1 MKALRQPAL
10 PPNSEMSDHNE
21 PEEHLEDSPEEG
33 TTPTGGVDQQKLAEE
48 AARRRK
54 ELPLLQ
60 RIVKHFSKDRNTYR
74 ELVIN
79 AETLEKRVALLTNG
93 VLDKFE
99 IEHKGENRMVG
110 AIFKGRVQNLESG
123 LKAAFV
129 DIGQPKNAFLHY
141 WDMLPAANDSQVE
154 FIRATESA
162 EQKQRK
168 ARYQAKDIPQL
179 FPAGSDIVIQVVK
192 DQIGTK
198 GPRSTT
204 NIALPGRYLVLMP
217 FSGACG
223 VSRKIED
230 NAERDR
236 LKDILRSLTI
246 PEGMGVIIRTAG
258 EGKQARWFV
267 RDLHMLLKRWQAIVE
282 KINAPDRKPVL
293 LYQEPGLIERTVRD
307 FLTEEVDRILV
318 DNPHDFKLV
327 QDLVGEISPRSRSRV
342 ELYSD
347 PIPVFERYNI
357 ERQIE
362 QLFQRRVPLP
372 SGGEIV
378 IDETE
383 ALTAI
388 DVNTGS
394 HRGKEGK
401 DGSFITQANLE
412 AVVEAARQIQLRN
425 LGGLI
430 MIDTIDM
437 KNAKDRK
444 KVFDTLREAME
455 NDRAKHQILP
465 ISQLGVLQMT
475 RQRHTESNTTS
486 MYTACPHCQ
495 GRGIVKNPRTVSVEV
510 QRKLLGLIRR
520 LRTERKVSGEIVI
533 RIVLHPINLD
543 RIKLEDKEF
552 FIDLEKSCNVRL
564 LFKHDA
570 TFHVETFKLM
580 DEQGNDFR

>member
-1 MKALRQPAL
+1 MPD
-10 PPNSEMSDHNE
+10 NNE
-21 PEEHLEDSPEEG
+21 PEDINDELPEEG
-33 TTPTGGVDQQKLAEE
+33 GEQTSPIDQRQLADE
-48 AARRRK
+48 AAKRRK

-60 RIVKHFSKDRNTYR
+60 RIVKHFSKDRAVYR

-110 AIFKGRVQNLESG
+110 AIFKGRVQNLEGG

-154 FIRATESA
+154 FIRDNESA

-223 VSRKIED
+223 VSRKIEESS
-230 NAERDR
+230 ERER

-318 DNPHDFKLV
+318 DNPEDFKLV
-327 QDLVGEISPRSRSRV
+327 QDLVGEVSPRSRSRV
-342 ELYSD
+342 ELYAD

-388 DVNTGS
+388 DVNTGG
-394 HRGKEGK
+394 HRGKDGAK
-401 DGSFITQANLE
+401 DGNFITQANLE
-412 AVVEAARQIQLRN
+412 AVTEAARQIKLRN

-437 KNAKDRK
+437 KNPKDRK
-444 KVFDTLREAME
+444 KVFEALRDAME
-455 NDRAKHQILP
+455 DDRAKHQILP
-465 ISQLGVLQMT
+465 ISALGVLQMT

-495 GRGIVKNPRTVSVEV
+495 GRGIVKNPRTVSVEI
-510 QRKLLGLIRR
+510 QRKLLSVIRR
-520 LRTERKVSGEIVI
+520 LREGTSPEKELEINI
-533 RIVLHPINLD
+533 LLHPVNLERIITED
-543 RIKLEDKEF
+543 REF
-552 FIDLEKSCNVRL
+552 FRDLMKSCKVRL
-564 LFKHDA
+564 GTKPDPTYSIEA
-570 TFHVETFKLM
+570 FKLF
-580 DEQGNDFR
+580 DGAGKELR

>member
-1 MKALRQPAL
+1 MPE
-10 PPNSEMSDHNE
+10 NTE
-21 PEEHLEDSPEEG
+21 PEDINDELPEGGEQTSPI
-33 TTPTGGVDQQKLAEE
+33 DQRKLADE
-48 AARRRK
+48 AAKRRK

-60 RIVKHFSKDRNTYR
+60 RIVKHFSKDRAVYR

-110 AIFKGRVQNLESG
+110 AIFKGRVQNLEGG

-154 FIRATESA
+154 FIRDNESA

-223 VSRKIED
+223 VSRKIEESS
-230 NAERDR
+230 ERER

-318 DNPHDFKLV
+318 DNPEDFKLV
-327 QDLVGEISPRSRSRV
+327 QDLVGEVSPRSRSRV
-342 ELYSD
+342 ELYAD

-388 DVNTGS
+388 DVNTGG
-394 HRGKEGK
+394 HRGKDGAK
-401 DGSFITQANLE
+401 DGNFITQANLE
-412 AVVEAARQIQLRN
+412 AVTEAARQIKLRN

-437 KNAKDRK
+437 KNPKDRK
-444 KVFDTLREAME
+444 KVFEVLRDAME
-455 NDRAKHQILP
+455 DDRAKHQILP

-495 GRGIVKNPRTVSVEV
+495 GRGIVKNPRTVSVEI
-510 QRKLLGLIRR
+510 QRKLLSVIRR
-520 LRTERKVSGEIVI
+520 LREGTSPDKELEINI
-533 RIVLHPINLD
+533 LLHPVNLERIITED
-543 RIKLEDKEF
+543 REF
-552 FIDLEKSCNVRL
+552 FRDLMKSCKVRL
-564 LFKHDA
+564 GTKPDPTYSIEA
-570 TFHVETFKLM
+570 FKLF
-580 DEQGNDFR
+580 DGAGKELR

>member
-1 MKALRQPAL
+1 MP
-10 PPNSEMSDHNE
+10 EHNE
-21 PEEHLEDSPEEG
+21 PEDINDELPEGGEQTSPI
-33 TTPTGGVDQQKLAEE
+33 DQRKLADE
-48 AARRRK
+48 AAKRRK

-60 RIVKHFSKDRNTYR
+60 RIVKHFSKDRATYR

-110 AIFKGRVQNLESG
+110 AIFKGRVQNLEGG

-154 FIRATESA
+154 FIRDNESA

-223 VSRKIED
+223 VSRKIEESS
-230 NAERDR
+230 ERER

-318 DNPHDFKLV
+318 DNPEDFKLV
-327 QDLVGEISPRSRSRV
+327 QDLVGEVSPRSRSRV
-342 ELYSD
+342 ELYRD

-388 DVNTGS
+388 DVNTGG
-394 HRGKEGK
+394 HRGKDGAK
-401 DGSFITQANLE
+401 DGNFITQANLE
-412 AVVEAARQIQLRN
+412 AVTEAARQIKLRN

-437 KNAKDRK
+437 KNPKDRK
-444 KVFDTLREAME
+444 KVFEALRDAME
-455 NDRAKHQILP
+455 DDRAKHQILP

-495 GRGIVKNPRTVSVEV
+495 GRGIVKNPRTVSVEI
-510 QRKLLGLIRR
+510 QRKLLSVIRR
-520 LRTERKVSGEIVI
+520 LREAAGPEKELEINI
-533 RIVLHPINLD
+533 LLHPVNLERIITED
-543 RIKLEDKEF
+543 REF
-552 FIDLEKSCNVRL
+552 FRDLMKSCKVRL
-564 LFKHDA
+564 GTKPDPTYSIEA
-570 TFHVETFKLM
+570 FKLF
-580 DEQGNDFR
+580 DGAGKELR

>member
-1 MKALRQPAL
+1 MPD
-10 PPNSEMSDHNE
+10 NNE
-21 PEEHLEDSPEEG
+21 PEDINDELPEEG
-33 TTPTGGVDQQKLAEE
+33 GEQTSPIDQRQLADE
-48 AARRRK
+48 AAKRRK

-60 RIVKHFSKDRNTYR
+60 RIVKHFSKDRAVYR

-110 AIFKGRVQNLESG
+110 AIFKGRVQNLEGG

-154 FIRATESA
+154 FIRDNESA

-230 NAERDR
+230 PSERER

-282 KINAPDRKPVL
+282 KINAPDRRPVL

-318 DNPHDFKLV
+318 DNPDDFKLV
-327 QDLVGEISPRSRSRV
+327 QDLVGEVSPRSRSRV
-342 ELYSD
+342 ELYAD

-388 DVNTGS
+388 DVNTGG
-394 HRGKEGK
+394 HRGKDGAK
-401 DGSFITQANLE
+401 DGNFITQANLE
-412 AVVEAARQIQLRN
+412 AVTEAARQIKLRN

-437 KNAKDRK
+437 KNPKDRK
-444 KVFDTLREAME
+444 KVFDTLRDAME
-455 NDRAKHQILP
+455 DDRAKHQILP
-465 ISQLGVLQMT
+465 ISALGVLQMT

-495 GRGIVKNPRTVSVEV
+495 GRGIVKNPRTVSVEI
-510 QRKLLGLIRR
+510 QRKLLSVIRR
-520 LRTERKVSGEIVI
+520 LRESVGAEKEIEI
-533 RIVLHPINLD
+533 NILLHPVNLERIITED
-543 RIKLEDKEF
+543 REF
-552 FIDLEKSCNVRL
+552 FRDLMKSCKVRL
-564 LFKHDA
+564 GTKPDPTYSIEA
-570 TFHVETFKLM
+570 FKLF
-580 DEQGNDFR
+580 DGSGKELR

>member
-1 MKALRQPAL
+1 MPD
-10 PPNSEMSDHNE
+10 NTE
-21 PEEHLEDSPEEG
+21 PEDIHDELPEGGEQTSPI
-33 TTPTGGVDQQKLAEE
+33 DQRKLADE
-48 AARRRK
+48 AAKRRK

-60 RIVKHFSKDRNTYR
+60 RIVKHFSKDRAVYR

-110 AIFKGRVQNLESG
+110 AIFKGRVQNLEGG

-154 FIRATESA
+154 FIRDNESA

-223 VSRKIED
+223 VSRKIEESS
-230 NAERDR
+230 ERER

-318 DNPHDFKLV
+318 DNPEDFKLV
-327 QDLVGEISPRSRSRV
+327 QDLVGEVSPRSRSRV
-342 ELYSD
+342 ELYAD
-347 PIPVFERYNI
+347 PIPVFERYHI

-388 DVNTGS
+388 DVNTGG
-394 HRGKEGK
+394 HRGKDGAK
-401 DGSFITQANLE
+401 DGNFITQANLE
-412 AVVEAARQIQLRN
+412 AVTEAARQIKLRN

-437 KNAKDRK
+437 KNPKDRK
-444 KVFDTLREAME
+444 KVFDALRDAME
-455 NDRAKHQILP
+455 DDRAKHQILP

-495 GRGIVKNPRTVSVEV
+495 GRGIVKNPRTVSVEI
-510 QRKLLGLIRR
+510 QRKLLSVIRR
-520 LRTERKVSGEIVI
+520 LRESAGPEKELEINI
-533 RIVLHPINLD
+533 LLHPVNLERIITED
-543 RIKLEDKEF
+543 REF
-552 FIDLEKSCNVRL
+552 FRDLMKSCKVRL
-564 LFKHDA
+564 GTKPDPTYSIEA
-570 TFHVETFKLM
+570 FKLF
-580 DEQGNDFR
+580 DGAGKELR

>member
-1 MKALRQPAL
+1 MPD
-10 PPNSEMSDHNE
+10 NNE
-21 PEEHLEDSPEEG
+21 PEDINDELPEGGEQTSPI
-33 TTPTGGVDQQKLAEE
+33 DQRQLADE
-48 AARRRK
+48 AAKRRK

-60 RIVKHFSKDRNTYR
+60 RIVKHFSKDRAVYR

-110 AIFKGRVQNLESG
+110 AIFKGRVQNLEGG

-154 FIRATESA
+154 FIRDNESA
-162 EQKQRK
+162 EQKQRM

-217 FSGACG
+217 SSGACG

-230 NAERDR
+230 PKERER

-267 RDLHMLLKRWQAIVE
+267 RDLHMLLKRWQGIVE
-282 KINAPDRKPVL
+282 KINAPDRRPVL

-318 DNPHDFKLV
+318 DNPEDFKLV
-327 QDLVGEISPRSRSRV
+327 QDLVGEVSPRSRSRV
-342 ELYSD
+342 ELYAD

-388 DVNTGS
+388 DVNTGG
-394 HRGKEGK
+394 HRGKDGAK
-401 DGSFITQANLE
+401 DGNFITQANLE
-412 AVVEAARQIQLRN
+412 AVTEAARQIKLRN

-437 KNAKDRK
+437 KNPKDRK
-444 KVFDTLREAME
+444 KVFDTLRDAME
-455 NDRAKHQILP
+455 DDRAKHQILP

-495 GRGIVKNPRTVSVEV
+495 GRGIVKNPRTVSVEI
-510 QRKLLGLIRR
+510 QRKLLSVIRR
-520 LRTERKVSGEIVI
+520 LRESVGAEKEIEI
-533 RIVLHPINLD
+533 NILLHPVNLERIITED
-543 RIKLEDKEF
+543 REF
-552 FIDLEKSCNVRL
+552 FRDLMKSCKVRL
-564 LFKHDA
+564 GTKPDPTYSIEA
-570 TFHVETFKLM
+570 FKLF
-580 DEQGNDFR
+580 DGSGKELR

>member
-1 MKALRQPAL
+1 MPD
-10 PPNSEMSDHNE
+10 NNE
-21 PEEHLEDSPEEG
+21 PEDINDELPEGGEQTSPI
-33 TTPTGGVDQQKLAEE
+33 DQRQLADE
-48 AARRRK
+48 AAKRRK

-60 RIVKHFSKDRNTYR
+60 RIVKHFSKDRAVYR

-110 AIFKGRVQNLESG
+110 AIFKGRVQNLEGG

-154 FIRATESA
+154 FIRDNESA
-162 EQKQRK
+162 AQKDRK

-223 VSRKIED
+223 VSRKIEESS
-230 NAERDR
+230 ERER

-318 DNPHDFKLV
+318 DNPEDFKLV
-327 QDLVGEISPRSRSRV
+327 QDLVGEVSPRSRSRV
-342 ELYSD
+342 ELYAD

-388 DVNTGS
+388 DVNTGG
-394 HRGKEGK
+394 HRGKDGAK
-401 DGSFITQANLE
+401 DGNFITQANLE
-412 AVVEAARQIQLRN
+412 AVTEAARQIKLRN

-437 KNAKDRK
+437 KNPKDRK

-455 NDRAKHQILP
+455 DDRAKHQILP

-495 GRGIVKNPRTVSVEV
+495 GRGIVKNPRTVSVEI
-510 QRKLLGLIRR
+510 QRKLLSVIRR
-520 LRTERKVSGEIVI
+520 LRESVGNEKEIEI
-533 RIVLHPINLD
+533 NILLHPVNLERIITED
-543 RIKLEDKEF
+543 REF
-552 FIDLEKSCNVRL
+552 FRDLMKSCKVRL
-564 LFKHDA
+564 GTKPDPTYSIEA
-570 TFHVETFKLM
+570 FKLF
-580 DEQGNDFR
+580 DGSGKELR

>member
-1 MKALRQPAL
+1 MPD
-10 PPNSEMSDHNE
+10 NNE
-21 PEEHLEDSPEEG
+21 PEDINDELPA
-33 TTPTGGVDQQKLAEE
+33 GGEQTAPIDQRELADE
-48 AARRRK
+48 AAKRRK

-60 RIVKHFSKDRNTYR
+60 RIVKHFSKDRAVYR

-110 AIFKGRVQNLESG
+110 AIFKGRVQNLEGG

-154 FIRATESA
+154 FIRDNESA
-162 EQKQRK
+162 EQKQRM

-217 FSGACG
+217 SSGACG

-230 NAERDR
+230 PKERER

-267 RDLHMLLKRWQAIVE
+267 RDLHMLLKRWQGIVE
-282 KINAPDRKPVL
+282 KINAPDRRPVL

-318 DNPHDFKLV
+318 DNPEDFKLV
-327 QDLVGEISPRSRSRV
+327 QDLVGEVSPRSRSRV
-342 ELYSD
+342 ELYAD

-388 DVNTGS
+388 DVNTGG
-394 HRGKEGK
+394 HRGKDGAK
-401 DGSFITQANLE
+401 DGNFITQANLE
-412 AVVEAARQIQLRN
+412 AVTEAARQIKLRN

-437 KNAKDRK
+437 KNPKDRK

-455 NDRAKHQILP
+455 DDRAKHQILP

-495 GRGIVKNPRTVSVEV
+495 GRGIVKNPRTVSVEI
-510 QRKLLGLIRR
+510 QRKLLSVIRR
-520 LRTERKVSGEIVI
+520 LRESVGAEKEIEI
-533 RIVLHPINLD
+533 NILLHPVNLERIITED
-543 RIKLEDKEF
+543 REF
-552 FIDLEKSCNVRL
+552 FRDLMKSCKVRL
-564 LFKHDA
+564 GTKPDPTYSIEA
-570 TFHVETFKLM
+570 FKLF
-580 DEQGNDFR
+580 DGSGKELR

>member
-1 MKALRQPAL
+1 MPE
-10 PPNSEMSDHNE
+10 NTE
-21 PEEHLEDSPEEG
+21 PEDIHDELPEGGEQTSPI
-33 TTPTGGVDQQKLAEE
+33 DQRKLADE
-48 AARRRK
+48 AAKRRK

-60 RIVKHFSKDRNTYR
+60 RIVKHFSKDRAVYR

-110 AIFKGRVQNLESG
+110 AIFKGRVQNLEGG

-154 FIRATESA
+154 FIRDNESA

-223 VSRKIED
+223 VSRKIEESS
-230 NAERDR
+230 ERER

-318 DNPHDFKLV
+318 DNPEDFKLV
-327 QDLVGEISPRSRSRV
+327 QDLVGEVSPRSRSRV
-342 ELYSD
+342 ELYAD

-388 DVNTGS
+388 DVNTGG
-394 HRGKEGK
+394 HRGKDGAK
-401 DGSFITQANLE
+401 DGNFITQANLE
-412 AVVEAARQIQLRN
+412 AVTEAARQIKLRN

-437 KNAKDRK
+437 KNPKDRK
-444 KVFDTLREAME
+444 KVFDTLRDAME
-455 NDRAKHQILP
+455 DDRAKHQILP

-495 GRGIVKNPRTVSVEV
+495 GRGIVKNPRTVSVEI
-510 QRKLLGLIRR
+510 QRKLLSVIRR
-520 LRTERKVSGEIVI
+520 LRESVGPEKELEINI
-533 RIVLHPINLD
+533 LLHPVNLERIIKED
-543 RIKLEDKEF
+543 REF
-552 FIDLEKSCNVRL
+552 FRDLMKSCKVRL
-564 LFKHDA
+564 GTKPDPTYSIEA
-570 TFHVETFKLM
+570 FKLF
-580 DEQGNDFR
+580 DGAGKELR

>member
-1 MKALRQPAL
+1 MTD
-10 PPNSEMSDHNE
+10 PNNSDDN
-21 PEEHLEDSPEEG
+21 LNDLPEEG
-33 TTPTGGVDQQKLAEE
+33 TLPTSSGVDPKQLAEE
-48 AARRRK
+48 AAQRRK

-60 RIVKHFSKDRNTYR
+60 RIVKHFSKDRANYR

-110 AIFKGRVQNLESG
+110 SIFKGRVQNLEAG

-129 DIGQPKNAFLHY
+129 DIGQSKNAFLHY

-154 FIRATESA
+154 FIRDNESA

-168 ARYQAKDIPQL
+168 ARYQAKDIPTL

-192 DQIGTK
+192 DTIGTK

-204 NIALPGRYLVLMP
+204 NIALPGRFLVLMP

-223 VSRKIED
+223 VSRKIEE
-230 NAERDR
+230 APERER

-267 RDLHMLLKRWQAIVE
+267 RDLHMLLRRWQSIVE
-282 KINAPDRKPVL
+282 KINKSEQKAIL
-293 LYQEPGLIERTVRD
+293 LYTEPGLIERTVRD
-307 FLTEEVDRILV
+307 FLTEEEDRILV
-318 DNPHDFKLV
+318 DNPEDFKIVQELV
-327 QDLVGEISPRSRSRV
+327 AEISPRSSSRV
-342 ELYSD
+342 ELYKD

-394 HRGKEGK
+394 HRGTTKDGK
-401 DGSFITQANLE
+401 DYILQANIE
-412 AVVEAARQIQLRN
+412 AVTEGARQIKLRN

-437 KNAKDRK
+437 KNPKDRK
-444 KVFDTLREAME
+444 TVYDTLRQAME
-455 NDRAKHQILP
+455 DDRAKHQILP

-486 MYTACPHCQ
+486 MYMDCPHCQ
-495 GRGIVKNPRTVSVEV
+495 GRGIVKNPRTVSVEI
-510 QRKLLGLIRR
+510 QRKLLSVIRR
-520 LRTERKVSGEIVI
+520 LREQVGPDKELEINI
-533 RIVLHPINLD
+533 LLHPINLD
-543 RIKLEDKEF
+543 RIVKEDREYF
-552 FIDLEKSCNVRL
+552 RDLMKSCKVRL
-564 LFKHDA
+564 GTKPDA
-570 TFHVETFKLM
+570 TYSIEAFKLF
-580 DEQGNDFR
+580 DGSGKELR

>member
-1 MKALRQPAL
+1 MPD
-10 PPNSEMSDHNE
+10 NNE
-21 PEEHLEDSPEEG
+21 PEDINDELPEGGEQTSPI
-33 TTPTGGVDQQKLAEE
+33 DQRQLADE
-48 AARRRK
+48 AAKRRK

-60 RIVKHFSKDRNTYR
+60 RIVKHFSKDRAVYR

-110 AIFKGRVQNLESG
+110 AIFKGRVQNLEGG

-154 FIRATESA
+154 FIRDNESA

-230 NAERDR
+230 PSERER

-282 KINAPDRKPVL
+282 KINAPDRRPVL

-318 DNPHDFKLV
+318 DNPEDFKLV
-327 QDLVGEISPRSRSRV
+327 QDLVGEVSPRSRSRV
-342 ELYSD
+342 ELYAD

-388 DVNTGS
+388 DVNTGG
-394 HRGKEGK
+394 HRGKDGAK
-401 DGSFITQANLE
+401 DGNFITQANLE
-412 AVVEAARQIQLRN
+412 AVTEAARQIKLRN

-437 KNAKDRK
+437 KNPKDRK
-444 KVFDTLREAME
+444 KVFDTLRDAME
-455 NDRAKHQILP
+455 DDRAKHQILP

-495 GRGIVKNPRTVSVEV
+495 GRGIVKNPRTVSVEI
-510 QRKLLGLIRR
+510 QRKLLSVIRR
-520 LRTERKVSGEIVI
+520 LRESVGAEKEIEI
-533 RIVLHPINLD
+533 NILLHPVNLERIITED
-543 RIKLEDKEF
+543 REF
-552 FIDLEKSCNVRL
+552 FRDLMKSCKVRL
-564 LFKHDA
+564 GTKPDPTYSIEA
-570 TFHVETFKLM
+570 FKLF
-580 DEQGNDFR
+580 DGSGKELR

>member
-1 MKALRQPAL
+1 MPE
-10 PPNSEMSDHNE
+10 NTE
-21 PEEHLEDSPEEG
+21 PEDIHDELPEGGEQTSPI
-33 TTPTGGVDQQKLAEE
+33 DQRKLADE
-48 AARRRK
+48 AAKRRK

-60 RIVKHFSKDRNTYR
+60 RIVKHFSKDRAVYR

-110 AIFKGRVQNLESG
+110 AIFKGRVQNLEGG

-154 FIRATESA
+154 FIRDNESA

-223 VSRKIED
+223 VSRKIEESS
-230 NAERDR
+230 ERER

-318 DNPHDFKLV
+318 DNPEDFKLV
-327 QDLVGEISPRSRSRV
+327 QDLVGEVSPRSRSRV
-342 ELYSD
+342 ELYAD

-388 DVNTGS
+388 DVNTGG
-394 HRGKEGK
+394 HRGKDGAK
-401 DGSFITQANLE
+401 DGNFITQANLE
-412 AVVEAARQIQLRN
+412 AVTEAARQIKLRN

-437 KNAKDRK
+437 KNPKDRK
-444 KVFDTLREAME
+444 KVFDTLRDAME
-455 NDRAKHQILP
+455 DDRAKHQILP

-495 GRGIVKNPRTVSVEV
+495 GRGIVKNPRTVSVEI
-510 QRKLLGLIRR
+510 QRKLLSVIRR
-520 LRTERKVSGEIVI
+520 LRESVGPEKELEINI
-533 RIVLHPINLD
+533 LLHPVNLERIITED
-543 RIKLEDKEF
+543 REF
-552 FIDLEKSCNVRL
+552 FRDLMKSCKVRL
-564 LFKHDA
+564 GTKPDPTYSIEA
-570 TFHVETFKLM
+570 FKLF
-580 DEQGNDFR
+580 DGAGKELR

>member
-1 MKALRQPAL
+1 MP
-10 PPNSEMSDHNE
+10 DHNE
-21 PEEHLEDSPEEG
+21 PEDTHDELPEGGEQTSPI
-33 TTPTGGVDQQKLAEE
+33 DQRKLAEE
-48 AARRRK
+48 AGRRRK

-60 RIVKHFSKDRNTYR
+60 RIVKHFSKDRATYR

-154 FIRATESA
+154 FIRDNESA
-162 EQKQRK
+162 EQKRRK
-168 ARYQAKDIPQL
+168 ARYQAKDIPEL

-230 NAERDR
+230 NGERDR

-267 RDLHMLLKRWQAIVE
+267 RDLHLLLKRWQAIVE

-318 DNPHDFKLV
+318 DNPEDFKLV
-327 QDLVGEISPRSRSRV
+327 QDLVGEVSPRSRSRV
-342 ELYSD
+342 EFYQD

-437 KNAKDRK
+437 KNPKDRK
-444 KVFDTLREAME
+444 KVFDALREAME
-455 NDRAKHQILP
+455 GDRAKHQILP

-495 GRGIVKNPRTVSVEV
+495 GRGIVKNPRTVSVEI
-510 QRKLLGLIRR
+510 QRKLLSVIRR
-520 LRTERKVSGEIVI
+520 LREQHGPEKDLEINI
-533 RIVLHPINLD
+533 LLHPINLERIVTED
-543 RIKLEDKEF
+543 REYF
-552 FIDLEKSCNVRL
+552 RDLMKSCKVRIGT
-564 LFKHDA
+564 KPDPTYSIEA
-570 TFHVETFKLM
+570 FKLF
-580 DEQGNDFR
+580 DGAGRELR

>member
-1 MKALRQPAL
+1 MP
-10 PPNSEMSDHNE
+10 EHNE
-21 PEEHLEDSPEEG
+21 PEEIHEDSE
-33 TTPTGGVDQQKLAEE
+33 PTSGQEPIDQRKIAEE

-54 ELPLLQ
+54 DLPLLQ
-60 RIVKHFSKDRNTYR
+60 RIVKHFSKDRANYR

-79 AETLEKRVALLTNG
+79 GETLEKRVALLTNG

-110 AIFKGRVQNLESG
+110 AVFKGRVQNLEAG

-154 FIRATESA
+154 FIRDNESA

-204 NIALPGRYLVLMP
+204 NIALPGRYVVLMP

-230 NAERDR
+230 ASERER

-267 RDLHMLLKRWQAIVE
+267 RDLHMLLLRWQKIVE
-282 KINAPDRKPVL
+282 KINQPDRRPVL
-293 LYQEPGLIERTVRD
+293 LHSEPGLIERTVRD

-318 DNPHDFKLV
+318 DNEEDFRLV
-327 QDLVGEISPRSRSRV
+327 QELVGEVSPRSKGRV

-357 ERQIE
+357 ERQID

-394 HRGKEGK
+394 HKGAGK
-401 DGSFITQANLE
+401 DGKDYIVQANLE
-412 AVVEAARQIQLRN
+412 AVTEAARQIQLRN

-437 KNAKDRK
+437 KNPKDRK
-444 KVFDTLREAME
+444 KVFDQLRESME

-510 QRKLLGLIRR
+510 QRKLLSVIRR
-520 LRTERKVSGEIVI
+520 LRETHGPEKELEINILLHPVNLE
-533 RIVLHPINLD
+533 RIVTED
-543 RIKLEDKEF
+543 RDF
-552 FIDLEKSCNVRL
+552 FRDLMKSCRVKLGTKADPTYSVESFRL
-564 LFKHDA
+564 FDA
-570 TFHVETFKLM
+570 SGREL
-580 DEQGNDFR
+580 R

>member
-1 MKALRQPAL
+1 MP
-10 PPNSEMSDHNE
+10 DHNE
-21 PEEHLEDSPEEG
+21 PEDINDEPPVSGEQTSPI
-33 TTPTGGVDQQKLAEE
+33 DQRQLADE
-48 AARRRK
+48 AAKRRK

-60 RIVKHFSKDRNTYR
+60 RIVKHFSKDRAVYR

-110 AIFKGRVQNLESG
+110 AVFKGRVQNLEGG

-154 FIRATESA
+154 FIRDNESA
-162 EQKQRK
+162 EQKQRN

-204 NIALPGRYLVLMP
+204 NIALPGRYIVLMP

-223 VSRKIED
+223 VSRKIEE
-230 NAERDR
+230 ASERER

-246 PEGMGVIIRTAG
+246 PEGMGVVIRTAG

-318 DNPHDFKLV
+318 DNPEDFKLV
-327 QDLVGEISPRSRSRV
+327 QDLVGEVSPRSRSRV
-342 ELYSD
+342 ELYAD

-388 DVNTGS
+388 DVNTGG
-394 HRGKEGK
+394 HRGKDGAK
-401 DGSFITQANLE
+401 DGNFITQAKLE
-412 AVVEAARQIQLRN
+412 AVTEAARQIKLRN

-444 KVFDTLREAME
+444 KVFDTLSDAMAD
-455 NDRAKHQILP
+455 DRAKHQILP

-495 GRGIVKNPRTVSVEV
+495 GRGIVKNPRTVSVEI
-510 QRKLLGLIRR
+510 QRKLLSVIRR
-520 LRTERKVSGEIVI
+520 LREVVGAEKELEINI
-533 RIVLHPINLD
+533 LLHPVNLERIITED
-543 RIKLEDKEF
+543 REF
-552 FIDLEKSCNVRL
+552 FRDLMKSCKVRL
-564 LFKHDA
+564 GTKPDPTYSIEA
-570 TFHVETFKLM
+570 FKLF
-580 DEQGNDFR
+580 DGAGKELR

>member
-1 MKALRQPAL
+1 MPDNK
-10 PPNSEMSDHNE
+10 E
-21 PEEHLEDSPEEG
+21 PEDINDELPEGGEQTSPI
-33 TTPTGGVDQQKLAEE
+33 DQRQLADE
-48 AARRRK
+48 AAKRRK

-60 RIVKHFSKDRNTYR
+60 RIVKHFSKDRAVYR

-110 AIFKGRVQNLESG
+110 AIFKGRVQNLEGG

-154 FIRATESA
+154 FIRDNESA

-230 NAERDR
+230 PSERER

-282 KINAPDRKPVL
+282 KINAPDRRPVL

-318 DNPHDFKLV
+318 DNPEDFKLV
-327 QDLVGEISPRSRSRV
+327 QDLVGEVSPRSRSRV
-342 ELYSD
+342 ELYAD

-388 DVNTGS
+388 DVNTGG
-394 HRGKEGK
+394 HRGKDGAK
-401 DGSFITQANLE
+401 DGNFITQANLE
-412 AVVEAARQIQLRN
+412 AVTEAARQIKLRN

-437 KNAKDRK
+437 KNPKDRK
-444 KVFDTLREAME
+444 KVFDTLRDAME
-455 NDRAKHQILP
+455 DDRAKHQILP
-465 ISQLGVLQMT
+465 ISALGVLQMT

-495 GRGIVKNPRTVSVEV
+495 GRGIVKNPRTVSVEI
-510 QRKLLGLIRR
+510 QRKLLSVIRR
-520 LRTERKVSGEIVI
+520 LRESVGAEKEIEI
-533 RIVLHPINLD
+533 NILLHPVNLERIITED
-543 RIKLEDKEF
+543 REF
-552 FIDLEKSCNVRL
+552 FRDLMKSCKVRL
-564 LFKHDA
+564 GTKPDPTYSIEA
-570 TFHVETFKLM
+570 FKLF
-580 DEQGNDFR
+580 DGSGKELR

>member
-1 MKALRQPAL
+1 MPD
-10 PPNSEMSDHNE
+10 NNE
-21 PEEHLEDSPEEG
+21 PEDINDELPE
-33 TTPTGGVDQQKLAEE
+33 GGEQTAPIDQRELADE
-48 AARRRK
+48 AAKRRK

-60 RIVKHFSKDRNTYR
+60 RIVKHFSKDRAVYR

-110 AIFKGRVQNLESG
+110 AIFKGRVQNLEGG

-154 FIRATESA
+154 FIRDNESA
-162 EQKQRK
+162 EQKQRM

-217 FSGACG
+217 SSGACG

-230 NAERDR
+230 PKERER

-267 RDLHMLLKRWQAIVE
+267 RDLHMLLKRWQGIVE
-282 KINAPDRKPVL
+282 KINAPDRRPVL

-318 DNPHDFKLV
+318 DNPEDFKLV
-327 QDLVGEISPRSRSRV
+327 QDLVGEVSPRSRSRV
-342 ELYSD
+342 ELYAD

-388 DVNTGS
+388 DVNTGG
-394 HRGKEGK
+394 HRGKDGAK
-401 DGSFITQANLE
+401 DGNFITQANLE
-412 AVVEAARQIQLRN
+412 AVTEAARQIKLRN

-437 KNAKDRK
+437 KNPKDRK
-444 KVFDTLREAME
+444 KVFDTLRDAME
-455 NDRAKHQILP
+455 DDRAKHQILP

-495 GRGIVKNPRTVSVEV
+495 GRGIVKNPRTVSVEI
-510 QRKLLGLIRR
+510 QRKLLSVIRR
-520 LRTERKVSGEIVI
+520 LRESVGAEREIEI
-533 RIVLHPINLD
+533 NILLHPVNLERIITED
-543 RIKLEDKEF
+543 REF
-552 FIDLEKSCNVRL
+552 FRDLMKSCKVRL
-564 LFKHDA
+564 GTKPDPTYSIEA
-570 TFHVETFKLM
+570 FKLF
-580 DEQGNDFR
+580 DGSGKELR

>member
-1 MKALRQPAL
+1 
-10 PPNSEMSDHNE
+10 MSDTNE
-21 PEEHLEDSPEEG
+21 PEDHLDDLPEEAQASSS
-33 TTPTGGVDQQKLAEE
+33 GVDQKKLAED
-48 AARRRK
+48 AVRRRK

-60 RIVKHFSKDRNTYR
+60 RIAKHFSKDRAIYR

-110 AIFKGRVQNLESG
+110 SIFKGRVQNLEGG

-154 FIRATESA
+154 FIRDNESA

-230 NAERDR
+230 LPERER

-267 RDLHMLLKRWQAIVE
+267 RDLHMLLRRWQAIVE
-282 KINAPDRKPVL
+282 KINQPERKAVL
-293 LYQEPGLIERTVRD
+293 LYSEPGLIERTVRD

-318 DNPHDFKLV
+318 DNPGDFKIV

-342 ELYSD
+342 ELYHD

-394 HRGKEGK
+394 HRSGK
-401 DGSFITQANLE
+401 DGKDGNYITQANIE
-412 AVVEAARQIQLRN
+412 AVTEAARQIQLRN

-437 KNAKDRK
+437 KNPKDRK
-444 KVFDTLREAME
+444 IVYDTLREAME
-455 NDRAKHQILP
+455 GDRAKHQILP

-495 GRGIVKNPRTVSVEV
+495 GRGIVKNPRTVSVEI
-510 QRKLLGLIRR
+510 QRKLLSVIRR
-520 LRTERKVSGEIVI
+520 QREIVGPDKELEI
-533 RIVLHPINLD
+533 NILLHPINLERIVTED
-543 RIKLEDKEF
+543 REYF
-552 FIDLEKSCNVRL
+552 RDLMKSCKVRL
-564 LFKHDA
+564 GTKPDPTYSIEA
-570 TFHVETFKLM
+570 FKLF
-580 DEQGNDFR
+580 DGAGKELR

>member
-1 MKALRQPAL
+1 MPE
-10 PPNSEMSDHNE
+10 NTE
-21 PEEHLEDSPEEG
+21 PEDINDELPEEG
-33 TTPTGGVDQQKLAEE
+33 GEQTSPIDQRQLADE
-48 AARRRK
+48 AAKRRK

-60 RIVKHFSKDRNTYR
+60 RIVKHFSKDRAVYR

-154 FIRATESA
+154 FIRDNESA

-223 VSRKIED
+223 VSRKIEESS
-230 NAERDR
+230 ERER

-318 DNPHDFKLV
+318 DNPEDFKLV
-327 QDLVGEISPRSRSRV
+327 QDLVGEVSPRSRSRV
-342 ELYSD
+342 ELYAD

-388 DVNTGS
+388 DVNTGG
-394 HRGKEGK
+394 HRGKDGAK
-401 DGSFITQANLE
+401 DGNFITQANLE
-412 AVVEAARQIQLRN
+412 AVTEAARQIKLRN

-437 KNAKDRK
+437 KNPKDRK
-444 KVFDTLREAME
+444 KVFEALRDAME
-455 NDRAKHQILP
+455 DDRAKHQILP
-465 ISQLGVLQMT
+465 ISALGVLQMT

-495 GRGIVKNPRTVSVEV
+495 GRGIVKNPRTVSVEI
-510 QRKLLGLIRR
+510 QRKLLSVIRR
-520 LRTERKVSGEIVI
+520 LREQHGPDKELEINI
-533 RIVLHPINLD
+533 LLHPINLERIVTED
-543 RIKLEDKEF
+543 REF
-552 FIDLEKSCNVRL
+552 FRDLMKSCKVRL
-564 LFKHDA
+564 GTKPDPTYSIEA
-570 TFHVETFKLM
+570 FKLF
-580 DEQGNDFR
+580 DGAAKELR

>member
-1 MKALRQPAL
+1 MPD
-10 PPNSEMSDHNE
+10 NNE
-21 PEEHLEDSPEEG
+21 PEDINDELPEGGEQTSPI
-33 TTPTGGVDQQKLAEE
+33 DQRKLADE
-48 AARRRK
+48 AAKRRK

-60 RIVKHFSKDRNTYR
+60 RIVKHFSKDRATYR

-110 AIFKGRVQNLESG
+110 AIFKGRVQNLEGG

-154 FIRATESA
+154 FIRDNESA

-223 VSRKIED
+223 VSRKIEE
-230 NAERDR
+230 ASERER

-318 DNPHDFKLV
+318 DNPEDFKLV
-327 QDLVGEISPRSRSRV
+327 QDLVGEVSPRSRSRV
-342 ELYSD
+342 EMYAD

-388 DVNTGS
+388 DVNTGG
-394 HRGKEGK
+394 HRGKDGAK
-401 DGSFITQANLE
+401 DGNFITQANLE
-412 AVVEAARQIQLRN
+412 AVTEAARQIKLRN

-437 KNAKDRK
+437 KNPKDRK
-444 KVFDTLREAME
+444 KVFEALRDAME
-455 NDRAKHQILP
+455 DDRAKHQILP

-495 GRGIVKNPRTVSVEV
+495 GRGIVKNPRTVSVEI
-510 QRKLLGLIRR
+510 QRKLLSVIRR
-520 LRTERKVSGEIVI
+520 LREAAGPEKELEINI
-533 RIVLHPINLD
+533 LLHPVNLERIITED
-543 RIKLEDKEF
+543 REF
-552 FIDLEKSCNVRL
+552 FRDLMKSCKVRL
-564 LFKHDA
+564 GTKPDPTYSIEA
-570 TFHVETFKLM
+570 FKLF
-580 DEQGNDFR
+580 DGAGKELR

>member
-1 MKALRQPAL
+1 
-10 PPNSEMSDHNE
+10 MSDTNE
-21 PEEHLEDSPEEG
+21 PEDHLDDLPEEAQASSS
-33 TTPTGGVDQQKLAEE
+33 GVDQKKLAED

-60 RIVKHFSKDRNTYR
+60 RIAKHFSKDRAVYR

-110 AIFKGRVQNLESG
+110 SIFKGRVQNLEGG

-154 FIRATESA
+154 FIRDNESA

-230 NAERDR
+230 LPERER

-267 RDLHMLLKRWQAIVE
+267 RDLHMLLRRWQAIVE
-282 KINAPDRKPVL
+282 KINQPERKAVL
-293 LYQEPGLIERTVRD
+293 LYSEPGLIERTVRD

-318 DNPHDFKLV
+318 DNPEDFKIV

-342 ELYSD
+342 ELYHD

-383 ALTAI
+383 ALTAS

-394 HRGKEGK
+394 HRSGK
-401 DGSFITQANLE
+401 DGKDGNYITQANIE
-412 AVVEAARQIQLRN
+412 AVTEAARQIQLRN

-437 KNAKDRK
+437 KNPKDRK
-444 KVFDTLREAME
+444 KVYDTLREAME
-455 NDRAKHQILP
+455 GDRAKHQILP

-495 GRGIVKNPRTVSVEV
+495 GRGIVKNPRTVSVEI
-510 QRKLLGLIRR
+510 QRKLLSVIRR
-520 LRTERKVSGEIVI
+520 QREIVGPDKELEI
-533 RIVLHPINLD
+533 NILLHPINLERIVTED
-543 RIKLEDKEF
+543 REYF
-552 FIDLEKSCNVRL
+552 RDLMKSCKVRL
-564 LFKHDA
+564 GTKPDPTYSIEA
-570 TFHVETFKLM
+570 FKLF
-580 DEQGNDFR
+580 DGAGKELR

>member
-1 MKALRQPAL
+1 MPE
-10 PPNSEMSDHNE
+10 NTE
-21 PEEHLEDSPEEG
+21 PEDINDELPEGGEQTSPI
-33 TTPTGGVDQQKLAEE
+33 DQRKLADE
-48 AARRRK
+48 ATKRRK

-60 RIVKHFSKDRNTYR
+60 RIVKHFSKDRAVYR

-110 AIFKGRVQNLESG
+110 AIFKGRVQNLEGG

-154 FIRATESA
+154 FIRDNESA

-223 VSRKIED
+223 VSRKIEESS
-230 NAERDR
+230 ERER

-282 KINAPDRKPVL
+282 KINAPDRRPVL

-318 DNPHDFKLV
+318 DNPEDFKLV
-327 QDLVGEISPRSRSRV
+327 QDLVGEVSPRSRSRV
-342 ELYSD
+342 ELYAD

-388 DVNTGS
+388 DVNTGG
-394 HRGKEGK
+394 HRGKDGAK
-401 DGSFITQANLE
+401 DGNFITQANLE
-412 AVVEAARQIQLRN
+412 AVTEAARQIKLRN

-437 KNAKDRK
+437 KNPKDRK
-444 KVFDTLREAME
+444 KVFEALRDAME
-455 NDRAKHQILP
+455 DDRAKHQILP
-465 ISQLGVLQMT
+465 ISALGVLQMT

-495 GRGIVKNPRTVSVEV
+495 GRGIVKNPRTVSVEI
-510 QRKLLGLIRR
+510 QRKLLSVIRR
-520 LRTERKVSGEIVI
+520 LREATGPEKELEINI
-533 RIVLHPINLD
+533 LLHPVNLERIITED
-543 RIKLEDKEF
+543 REF
-552 FIDLEKSCNVRL
+552 FRDLMKSCKVRL
-564 LFKHDA
+564 GTKPDPTYSIEA
-570 TFHVETFKLM
+570 FKLF
-580 DEQGNDFR
+580 DGAGKELR

>member
-1 MKALRQPAL
+1 MPD
-10 PPNSEMSDHNE
+10 NNE
-21 PEEHLEDSPEEG
+21 PEDINDELPEGGEQTSPI
-33 TTPTGGVDQQKLAEE
+33 DQRQLADE
-48 AARRRK
+48 AAKRRK

-60 RIVKHFSKDRNTYR
+60 RIVKHFSKDRAVYR

-110 AIFKGRVQNLESG
+110 AIFKGRVQNLEGG

-154 FIRATESA
+154 FIRDNESA

-223 VSRKIED
+223 VSRKIEE
-230 NAERDR
+230 ASERER

-282 KINAPDRKPVL
+282 KINAPDRRPVL

-318 DNPHDFKLV
+318 DNPEDFKLV
-327 QDLVGEISPRSRSRV
+327 QDLVGEVSPRSRSRV
-342 ELYSD
+342 ELYAD

-388 DVNTGS
+388 DVNTGG
-394 HRGKEGK
+394 HRGKDGAK
-401 DGSFITQANLE
+401 DGNFITQANLE
-412 AVVEAARQIQLRN
+412 AVTEAARQIKLRN

-437 KNAKDRK
+437 KNPKDRK
-444 KVFDTLREAME
+444 KVFEALRDAME
-455 NDRAKHQILP
+455 DDRAKHQILP
-465 ISQLGVLQMT
+465 ISALGVLQMT

-495 GRGIVKNPRTVSVEV
+495 GRGIVKNPRTVSVEI
-510 QRKLLGLIRR
+510 QRKLLSVIRR
-520 LRTERKVSGEIVI
+520 LREAAGPEKELEINI
-533 RIVLHPINLD
+533 LLHPVNLERIITED
-543 RIKLEDKEF
+543 REF
-552 FIDLEKSCNVRL
+552 FRDLMKSCKVRL
-564 LFKHDA
+564 GTKPDPTYSIEA
-570 TFHVETFKLM
+570 FKLF
-580 DEQGNDFR
+580 DGSGKELR

>member
-1 MKALRQPAL
+1 MTD
-10 PPNSEMSDHNE
+10 NTE
-21 PEEHLEDSPEEG
+21 PEDINEELPEGGEQTSPI
-33 TTPTGGVDQQKLAEE
+33 DQRQLADE
-48 AARRRK
+48 ATKRRK

-60 RIVKHFSKDRNTYR
+60 RIVKHFSKDRAVYR

-110 AIFKGRVQNLESG
+110 AVFKGRVQNLESG

-154 FIRATESA
+154 FIRDNESA

-223 VSRKIED
+223 VSRKIEESS
-230 NAERDR
+230 ERER

-267 RDLHMLLKRWQAIVE
+267 RDLHMLLKRWQSIVE

-318 DNPHDFKLV
+318 DNPEDFKLV
-327 QDLVGEISPRSRSRV
+327 QDLVGEVSPRSRSRV
-342 ELYSD
+342 ELYAD

-388 DVNTGS
+388 DVNTGG
-394 HRGKEGK
+394 HRGKDGAK
-401 DGSFITQANLE
+401 DGNFITQANLE
-412 AVVEAARQIQLRN
+412 AVTEAARQIKLRN

-437 KNAKDRK
+437 KNPKDRK

-455 NDRAKHQILP
+455 DDRAKHQILP

-495 GRGIVKNPRTVSVEV
+495 GRGIVKNPRTVSVEI
-510 QRKLLGLIRR
+510 QRKLLSVIRR
-520 LRTERKVSGEIVI
+520 LRESVGPDKEIEI
-533 RIVLHPINLD
+533 NILLHPVNLERIITED
-543 RIKLEDKEF
+543 REF
-552 FIDLEKSCNVRL
+552 FRDLMKSCKVRL
-564 LFKHDA
+564 GTKPDQTYSIEA
-570 TFHVETFKLM
+570 FKLF
-580 DEQGNDFR
+580 DGAGRELR

>member
-1 MKALRQPAL
+1 MTD
-10 PPNSEMSDHNE
+10 NTE
-21 PEEHLEDSPEEG
+21 PEDINDELPE
-33 TTPTGGVDQQKLAEE
+33 GGEQTSLIDQRQLADE
-48 AARRRK
+48 AAKRRK

-60 RIVKHFSKDRNTYR
+60 RIVKHFSKDRAVYR

-110 AIFKGRVQNLESG
+110 AVFKGRVQNLESG

-154 FIRATESA
+154 FIRDNESA

-223 VSRKIED
+223 VSRKIEESS
-230 NAERDR
+230 ERER

-318 DNPHDFKLV
+318 DNHEDFKLV
-327 QDLVGEISPRSRSRV
+327 QDLVGEVSPRSRSRV
-342 ELYSD
+342 ELYAD

-388 DVNTGS
+388 DVNTGG
-394 HRGKEGK
+394 HRGKDGAK
-401 DGSFITQANLE
+401 DGNFITQANLE
-412 AVVEAARQIQLRN
+412 AVTEAARQIKLRN

-437 KNAKDRK
+437 KNPKDRK

-455 NDRAKHQILP
+455 DDRAKHQILP

-495 GRGIVKNPRTVSVEV
+495 GRGIVKNPRTVSVEI
-510 QRKLLGLIRR
+510 QRKLLSVIRR
-520 LRTERKVSGEIVI
+520 LRESVGPDKEIEI
-533 RIVLHPINLD
+533 NILLHPVNLERIITED
-543 RIKLEDKEF
+543 REF
-552 FIDLEKSCNVRL
+552 FRDLMKSCKVRL
-564 LFKHDA
+564 GTKPDQTYSIEA
-570 TFHVETFKLM
+570 FKLF
-580 DEQGNDFR
+580 DGAGRELR

>member
-1 MKALRQPAL
+1 MPE
-10 PPNSEMSDHNE
+10 NTE
-21 PEEHLEDSPEEG
+21 PEDINDELPEEG
-33 TTPTGGVDQQKLAEE
+33 GEQTSPIDQRQLADE
-48 AARRRK
+48 AAKRRK

-60 RIVKHFSKDRNTYR
+60 RIVKHFSKDRAVYR

-110 AIFKGRVQNLESG
+110 AIFKGRVQNLEGG

-154 FIRATESA
+154 FIRDNESA

-223 VSRKIED
+223 VSRKIEESS
-230 NAERDR
+230 ERER

-318 DNPHDFKLV
+318 DNPEDFKLV
-327 QDLVGEISPRSRSRV
+327 QDLVGEVSPRSRSRV
-342 ELYSD
+342 ELYAD

-388 DVNTGS
+388 DVNTGG
-394 HRGKEGK
+394 HRGKDGAK
-401 DGSFITQANLE
+401 DGNFITQANLE
-412 AVVEAARQIQLRN
+412 AVTEAARQIKLRN

-437 KNAKDRK
+437 KNPKDRK
-444 KVFDTLREAME
+444 KVFEALRDAME
-455 NDRAKHQILP
+455 DDRAKHQILP
-465 ISQLGVLQMT
+465 ISALGVLQMT

-495 GRGIVKNPRTVSVEV
+495 GRGIVKNPRTVSVEI
-510 QRKLLGLIRR
+510 QRKLLSVIRR
-520 LRTERKVSGEIVI
+520 LREGTSPEKELEINI
-533 RIVLHPINLD
+533 LLHPVNLERIITED
-543 RIKLEDKEF
+543 REF
-552 FIDLEKSCNVRL
+552 FRDLMKSCKVRL
-564 LFKHDA
+564 GTKPDPTYSIEA
-570 TFHVETFKLM
+570 FKLF
-580 DEQGNDFR
+580 DGTGKELR

>member
-1 MKALRQPAL
+1 MPENTEPEDIQDDLPEGSEPPAL
-10 PPNSEMSDHNE
+10 I
-21 PEEHLEDSPEEG
+21 
-33 TTPTGGVDQQKLAEE
+33 DQRKLADE
-48 AARRRK
+48 AAHRRK

-60 RIVKHFSKDRNTYR
+60 RIVKHFSKDRTIYR

-79 AETLEKRVALLTNG
+79 GETLEKRVALLTNG

-110 AIFKGRVQNLESG
+110 AVFKGRVQNLEAG

-154 FIRATESA
+154 FIRDNESA
-162 EQKQRK
+162 EQKQRR

-204 NIALPGRYLVLMP
+204 NIALPGRYIVLMP

-223 VSRKIED
+223 VSRKIEED
-230 NAERDR
+230 SERNR

-246 PEGMGVIIRTAG
+246 PEGMGVVIRTAG

-267 RDLHMLLKRWQAIVE
+267 RDLHLLLKRWQGIVE
-282 KINAPDRKPVL
+282 KINAPDRKPVM
-293 LYQEPGLIERTVRD
+293 LYQEPGLLERTVRD

-318 DNPHDFKLV
+318 DNEEDFKLV
-327 QDLVGEISPRSRSRV
+327 QALVGEVSPRSRSRV
-342 ELYSD
+342 ELYAD

-388 DVNTGS
+388 DVNTGG
-394 HRGKEGK
+394 HRGKEGAK
-401 DGSFITQANLE
+401 DGSFITHANLE
-412 AVVEAARQIQLRN
+412 AVTESARQIKLRN

-437 KNAKDRK
+437 KNPKDRK
-444 KVFDTLREAME
+444 KVLDTFQEAMAD
-455 NDRAKHQILP
+455 DRAKHQILP

-486 MYTACPHCQ
+486 MYTDCPHCQ
-495 GRGIVKNPRTVSVEV
+495 GRGIVKNPRTVSVEI
-510 QRKLLGLIRR
+510 QRKLLSVIRR
-520 LRTERKVSGEIVI
+520 LRESAGAERELEINI
-533 RIVLHPINLD
+533 LLHPVNLERIITED
-543 RIKLEDKEF
+543 REF
-552 FIDLEKSCNVRL
+552 FRDLMKSCKVRL
-564 LFKHDA
+564 GTKPDPTYSIEA
-570 TFHVETFKLM
+570 FKLF
-580 DEQGNDFR
+580 DGGGKELR

>member
-1 MKALRQPAL
+1 MPE
-10 PPNSEMSDHNE
+10 NTE
-21 PEEHLEDSPEEG
+21 PEDINDELPEGGEQTSPI
-33 TTPTGGVDQQKLAEE
+33 DQRQLADE
-48 AARRRK
+48 AAKRRK

-60 RIVKHFSKDRNTYR
+60 RIVKHFSKDRAVYR

-110 AIFKGRVQNLESG
+110 AIFKGRVQNLEGG

-154 FIRATESA
+154 FIRDNESA

-223 VSRKIED
+223 VSRKIEESS
-230 NAERDR
+230 ERER

-307 FLTEEVDRILV
+307 FLTEEVDRVLI
-318 DNPHDFKLV
+318 DSKDDHERTQKLV
-327 QDLVGEISPRSRSRV
+327 GQISKRSAGKIA
-342 ELYSD
+342 LYKDSI
-347 PIPVFERYNI
+347 PIFERFNI

-362 QLFQRRVPLP
+362 QTGQRKVPLP
-372 SGGEIV
+372 SGGEII

-383 ALTAI
+383 ALIAI

-394 HRGKEGK
+394 HRNRGGDEKNV
-401 DGSFITQANLE
+401 IYAVNLE
-412 AVVEAARQIQLRN
+412 AAAEIARQIRLRN

-430 MIDTIDM
+430 IMDFIDM
-437 KNAKDRK
+437 KERRHRNAVYEKMVELMASDK
-444 KVFDTLREAME
+444 
-455 NDRAKHQILP
+455 AKNHILP
-465 ISQLGVLQMT
+465 ISQLGIMQMT
-475 RQRHTESNTTS
+475 RQRQQESLSSNL
-486 MYTACPHCQ
+486 YTDCPYCR
-495 GRGIVKNPRTVSVEV
+495 GRGIVKSATTMSVEL
-510 QRKLLGLIRR
+510 QRR
-520 LRTERKVSGEIVI
+520 LSSVVRRLQLRNDGKEYSLRVMVHPSILERLRSEDADLLVRME
-533 RIVLHPINLD
+533 
-543 RIKLEDKEF
+543 KLFGVKLACRA
-552 FIDLEKSCNVRL
+552 DLNY
-564 LFKHDA
+564 
-570 TFHVETFKLM
+570 HVENFKIINALTG
-580 DEQGNDFR
+580 EEYR

>member
-1 MKALRQPAL
+1 M
-10 PPNSEMSDHNE
+10 SEHNE
-21 PEEHLEDSPEEG
+21 PEEIQEESE
-33 TTPTGGVDQQKLAEE
+33 PTSGQELIDQRKIAEE

-54 ELPLLQ
+54 DLPLLQ
-60 RIVKHFSKDRNTYR
+60 RIVKHFSKDRANYR

-79 AETLEKRVALLTNG
+79 GETLEKRVALLTNG

-110 AIFKGRVQNLESG
+110 AVFKGRVQNLEAG

-154 FIRATESA
+154 FIRDNESA

-204 NIALPGRYLVLMP
+204 NIALPGRYVVLMP

-230 NAERDR
+230 ASERER

-267 RDLHMLLKRWQAIVE
+267 RDLHMLLLRWQRIVE
-282 KINAPDRKPVL
+282 KINQPDRRPVL
-293 LYQEPGLIERTVRD
+293 LHSEPGLIERTVRD

-318 DNPHDFKLV
+318 DNEEDFRLV
-327 QDLVGEISPRSRSRV
+327 LELVGEVSPRSKGRV
-342 ELYSD
+342 EPYSD

-357 ERQIE
+357 ERQID

-394 HRGKEGK
+394 HRGAGK
-401 DGSFITQANLE
+401 DGKDYIVQANLE
-412 AVVEAARQIQLRN
+412 AVTEAARQIQLRN

-430 MIDTIDM
+430 IIDTIDM
-437 KNAKDRK
+437 KNPKDRK
-444 KVFDTLREAME
+444 KVFDQMRESME

-510 QRKLLGLIRR
+510 QRKLLSVIRR
-520 LRTERKVSGEIVI
+520 LRETHGPDKELEINILLHPVNLE
-533 RIVLHPINLD
+533 RIVTED
-543 RIKLEDKEF
+543 RDF
-552 FIDLEKSCNVRL
+552 FRDLMKSCKVKLGTKADPTYSVESFRL
-564 LFKHDA
+564 FDA
-570 TFHVETFKLM
+570 SGREL
-580 DEQGNDFR
+580 R

>member
-1 MKALRQPAL
+1 MPD
-10 PPNSEMSDHNE
+10 NNE
-21 PEEHLEDSPEEG
+21 PEDINDELPE
-33 TTPTGGVDQQKLAEE
+33 GGEQTVPIDQRQLADE
-48 AARRRK
+48 AAKRRK

-60 RIVKHFSKDRNTYR
+60 RIVKHFSKDRAVYR

-110 AIFKGRVQNLESG
+110 AIFKGRVQNLEGG

-154 FIRATESA
+154 FIRDNESA
-162 EQKQRK
+162 EQKQRM

-217 FSGACG
+217 SSGACG

-230 NAERDR
+230 PKERER

-267 RDLHMLLKRWQAIVE
+267 RDLHMLLKRWQGIVE
-282 KINAPDRKPVL
+282 KINAPDRRPVL

-318 DNPHDFKLV
+318 DNPEDFKLV
-327 QDLVGEISPRSRSRV
+327 QDLVGEVSPRSRSRV
-342 ELYSD
+342 ELYAD

-388 DVNTGS
+388 DVNTGG
-394 HRGKEGK
+394 HRGKDGAK
-401 DGSFITQANLE
+401 DGNFITQANLE
-412 AVVEAARQIQLRN
+412 AVTEAARQIKLRN

-437 KNAKDRK
+437 KNPKDRK
-444 KVFDTLREAME
+444 KVFDTLRDAME
-455 NDRAKHQILP
+455 DDRAKHQILP
-465 ISQLGVLQMT
+465 ISALGVLQMT

-495 GRGIVKNPRTVSVEV
+495 GRGIVKNPRTVSVEI
-510 QRKLLGLIRR
+510 QRKLLSVIRR
-520 LRTERKVSGEIVI
+520 LRESVGAEKEIEI
-533 RIVLHPINLD
+533 NILLHPVNLERIITED
-543 RIKLEDKEF
+543 REF
-552 FIDLEKSCNVRL
+552 FRDLMKSCKVRL
-564 LFKHDA
+564 GTKPDPTYSIEA
-570 TFHVETFKLM
+570 FKLF
-580 DEQGNDFR
+580 DGSGKELR

>member
-1 MKALRQPAL
+1 MP
-10 PPNSEMSDHNE
+10 EHTE
-21 PEEHLEDSPEEG
+21 PEDINDELPEGGEQTSPI
-33 TTPTGGVDQQKLAEE
+33 DQRKLADE
-48 AARRRK
+48 AAKRRK

-60 RIVKHFSKDRNTYR
+60 RIVKHFSKDRAVYR

-110 AIFKGRVQNLESG
+110 AIFKGRVQNLEGG

-154 FIRATESA
+154 FIRDNESA

-223 VSRKIED
+223 VSRKIEESS
-230 NAERDR
+230 ERER

-318 DNPHDFKLV
+318 DNPEDFKLV
-327 QDLVGEISPRSRSRV
+327 QDLVGEVSPRSRSRV
-342 ELYSD
+342 ELYAD

-388 DVNTGS
+388 DVNTGG
-394 HRGKEGK
+394 HRGKDGAK
-401 DGSFITQANLE
+401 DGNFITQANLE
-412 AVVEAARQIQLRN
+412 AVTEAARQIKLRN

-437 KNAKDRK
+437 KNPKDRK
-444 KVFDTLREAME
+444 KVFEALRDAME
-455 NDRAKHQILP
+455 DDRAKHQILP

-495 GRGIVKNPRTVSVEV
+495 GRGIVKNPRTVSVEI
-510 QRKLLGLIRR
+510 QRKLLSVIRR
-520 LRTERKVSGEIVI
+520 LREASGPEKELEINI
-533 RIVLHPINLD
+533 LLHPVNLERIITED
-543 RIKLEDKEF
+543 REF
-552 FIDLEKSCNVRL
+552 FRDLMKSCKVRL
-564 LFKHDA
+564 GTKPDPTYSIEA
-570 TFHVETFKLM
+570 FKLF
-580 DEQGNDFR
+580 DGAGKELR

>member
-1 MKALRQPAL
+1 MPD
-10 PPNSEMSDHNE
+10 NTE
-21 PEEHLEDSPEEG
+21 PEDIHDELPEGGEQTSPI
-33 TTPTGGVDQQKLAEE
+33 DQRKLADE
-48 AARRRK
+48 AAKRRK

-60 RIVKHFSKDRNTYR
+60 RIVKHFSKDRAVYR

-110 AIFKGRVQNLESG
+110 AIFKGRVQNLEGG

-154 FIRATESA
+154 FIRDNESA

-223 VSRKIED
+223 VSRKIEESS
-230 NAERDR
+230 ERER

-307 FLTEEVDRILV
+307 FLTEEIDRILV
-318 DNPHDFKLV
+318 DSPAEFAAVRDAV
-327 QDLVGEISPRSRSRV
+327 AEISPRSRSRV
-342 ELYSD
+342 ALYED

-362 QLFQRRVPLP
+362 QLLSRRVPLP

-383 ALTAI
+383 ALTSI
-388 DVNTGS
+388 DVNTGG
-394 HRGKEGK
+394 HRGGK
-401 DGSFITQANLE
+401 DSGKDYILAANLE
-412 AVVEAARQIQLRN
+412 AVTEAARQIRLRN

-437 KNAKDRK
+437 KNPKDRR
-444 KVFDTLREAME
+444 KVFEKLREEME
-455 NDRAKHQILP
+455 SDRAKHQILP

-475 RQRHTESNTTS
+475 RQRHSESATTTL
-486 MYTACPHCQ
+486 YTRCPYCQ
-495 GRGIVKNPRTVSVEV
+495 GTGKVKNARTVSVEI
-510 QRKLLGLIRR
+510 QRR
-520 LRTERKVSGEIVI
+520 LLSVVRKQREVVGPDRELELN
-533 RIVLHPINLD
+533 IVLHPLNLD
-543 RIKLEDKEF
+543 RIVREDGEF
-552 FIDLEKSCNVRL
+552 FRDLMQSCKVRL
-564 LFKHDA
+564 GTKADPSY
-570 TFHVETFKLM
+570 HVENFKIL
-580 DEQGNDFR
+580 DGSGKELR

>member
-1 MKALRQPAL
+1 MP
-10 PPNSEMSDHNE
+10 EHTE
-21 PEEHLEDSPEEG
+21 PEDINDELPEGGEQTSPI
-33 TTPTGGVDQQKLAEE
+33 DQRKLADE
-48 AARRRK
+48 AAKRRK

-60 RIVKHFSKDRNTYR
+60 RIVKHFSKDRAVYR

-110 AIFKGRVQNLESG
+110 AIFKGRVQNLEGG

-154 FIRATESA
+154 FIRDNESA

-223 VSRKIED
+223 VSRKIEESS
-230 NAERDR
+230 ERER

-318 DNPHDFKLV
+318 DNPEDFKLV
-327 QDLVGEISPRSRSRV
+327 QDLVGEVSPRSRSRV
-342 ELYSD
+342 EMYAD

-388 DVNTGS
+388 DVNTGG
-394 HRGKEGK
+394 HRGKDGAK
-401 DGSFITQANLE
+401 DGNFITQANLE
-412 AVVEAARQIQLRN
+412 AVTEAARQIKLRN

-437 KNAKDRK
+437 KNPKDRK
-444 KVFDTLREAME
+444 KVFEALRDAME
-455 NDRAKHQILP
+455 DDRAKHQILP

-495 GRGIVKNPRTVSVEV
+495 GRGIVKNPRTVSVEI
-510 QRKLLGLIRR
+510 QRKLLSVIRR
-520 LRTERKVSGEIVI
+520 LREAAGPEKELEINI
-533 RIVLHPINLD
+533 LLHPVNLERIITED
-543 RIKLEDKEF
+543 REF
-552 FIDLEKSCNVRL
+552 FRDLMKSCKVRL
-564 LFKHDA
+564 GTKPDPTYSIEA
-570 TFHVETFKLM
+570 FKLF
-580 DEQGNDFR
+580 DGAGKELR

>member
-1 MKALRQPAL
+1 MPD
-10 PPNSEMSDHNE
+10 NNE
-21 PEEHLEDSPEEG
+21 PEDINDELPEGGEQTSPI
-33 TTPTGGVDQQKLAEE
+33 DQRQLADE
-48 AARRRK
+48 AAKRRK

-60 RIVKHFSKDRNTYR
+60 RIVKHFSKDRAVYR

-154 FIRATESA
+154 FIRDNESA

-223 VSRKIED
+223 VSRKIEESS
-230 NAERDR
+230 ERER

-318 DNPHDFKLV
+318 DNPEDFKLV
-327 QDLVGEISPRSRSRV
+327 QDLVGEVSPRSRSRV
-342 ELYSD
+342 EMYAD

-388 DVNTGS
+388 DVNTGG
-394 HRGKEGK
+394 HRGKDGAK
-401 DGSFITQANLE
+401 DGNFITQANLE
-412 AVVEAARQIQLRN
+412 AVTEAARQIKLRN

-437 KNAKDRK
+437 KNPKDRK

-455 NDRAKHQILP
+455 DDRAKHQILP

-495 GRGIVKNPRTVSVEV
+495 GRGIVKNPRTVSVEI
-510 QRKLLGLIRR
+510 QRKLLSVIRR
-520 LRTERKVSGEIVI
+520 LRENVSAEKEIEI
-533 RIVLHPINLD
+533 NILLHPVNLERIITED
-543 RIKLEDKEF
+543 REF
-552 FIDLEKSCNVRL
+552 FRDLMKSCKVRL
-564 LFKHDA
+564 GTKPDPTYSIEA
-570 TFHVETFKLM
+570 FKLF
-580 DEQGNDFR
+580 DGAGKELR

>member
-1 MKALRQPAL
+1 
-10 PPNSEMSDHNE
+10 
-21 PEEHLEDSPEEG
+21 
-33 TTPTGGVDQQKLAEE
+33 
-48 AARRRK
+48 
-54 ELPLLQ
+54 
-60 RIVKHFSKDRNTYR
+60 
-74 ELVIN
+74 
-79 AETLEKRVALLTNG
+79 
-93 VLDKFE
+93 
-99 IEHKGENRMVG
+99 MVG
-110 AIFKGRVQNLESG
+110 AIFKGRVQNLEGG

-154 FIRATESA
+154 FIRDNESA

-223 VSRKIED
+223 VSRKIEESS
-230 NAERDR
+230 ERER

-318 DNPHDFKLV
+318 DNPEDFKLV
-327 QDLVGEISPRSRSRV
+327 QDLVGEVSPRSRSRV
-342 ELYSD
+342 ELYAD

-388 DVNTGS
+388 DVNTGG
-394 HRGKEGK
+394 HRGKDGAK
-401 DGSFITQANLE
+401 DGNFITQANLE
-412 AVVEAARQIQLRN
+412 AVTEAARQIKLRN

-437 KNAKDRK
+437 KNPKDRK
-444 KVFDTLREAME
+444 KVFDTLRDAME
-455 NDRAKHQILP
+455 DDRAKHQILP

-495 GRGIVKNPRTVSVEV
+495 GRGIVKNPRTVSVEI
-510 QRKLLGLIRR
+510 QRKLLSVIRR
-520 LRTERKVSGEIVI
+520 LRENVGAEKEIEI
-533 RIVLHPINLD
+533 NILLHPVNLERIITED
-543 RIKLEDKEF
+543 REF
-552 FIDLEKSCNVRL
+552 FRDLMKSCKVRL
-564 LFKHDA
+564 GTKPDPTYSIEA
-570 TFHVETFKLM
+570 FKLF
-580 DEQGNDFR
+580 DGAGKELR

>member
-1 MKALRQPAL
+1 MPD
-10 PPNSEMSDHNE
+10 NNE
-21 PEEHLEDSPEEG
+21 PEDINEELPEEG
-33 TTPTGGVDQQKLAEE
+33 GEQTSPIDQRQLADE
-48 AARRRK
+48 AAKRRK

-60 RIVKHFSKDRNTYR
+60 RIVKHFSKDRAVYR

-110 AIFKGRVQNLESG
+110 AIFKGRVQNLEGG

-154 FIRATESA
+154 FIRDNESA

-230 NAERDR
+230 PSERER

-282 KINAPDRKPVL
+282 KINAPDRRPVL

-318 DNPHDFKLV
+318 DNPEDFKLV
-327 QDLVGEISPRSRSRV
+327 QDLVGEVSPRSRSRV
-342 ELYSD
+342 EIYAD

-388 DVNTGS
+388 DVNTGG
-394 HRGKEGK
+394 HRGKDGAK
-401 DGSFITQANLE
+401 DGNFITQANLE
-412 AVVEAARQIQLRN
+412 AVTEAARQIKLRN

-437 KNAKDRK
+437 KNPKDRK

-455 NDRAKHQILP
+455 DDRAKHQILP

-495 GRGIVKNPRTVSVEV
+495 GRGIVKNPRTVSVEI
-510 QRKLLGLIRR
+510 QRKLLSVIRR
-520 LRTERKVSGEIVI
+520 LRESVGAEKEIEI
-533 RIVLHPINLD
+533 NILLHPVNLERIITED
-543 RIKLEDKEF
+543 REF
-552 FIDLEKSCNVRL
+552 FRDLMKSCKVRL
-564 LFKHDA
+564 GTKPDPTYSIEA
-570 TFHVETFKLM
+570 FKLF
-580 DEQGNDFR
+580 DGSGKELR